1 MAQGKTKIFAI
12 TTAFFAVF
20 AIIFF
25 TLSITSIGKYTAQLR
40 RVHHMEKQILAGKTE
55 LLKVPEMIGKL
66 SVADKT
72 NKNFEKQVAEL
83 TEASGEM
90 EEELDELK
98 KELTIATVAKLVL
111 ETDKAGYTKNL
122 IEARQAVE
130 ELREQLG
137 TNDGGTHIDD
147 LSGIEET
154 LVELSYE
161 TIAPETTDIPV
172 DNNEKISILKNVW
185 E

>member
-1 MAQGKTKIFAI
+1 MAQGKVKIFAI

-25 TLSITSIGKYTAQLR
+25 ALSITAIGKYTAQLK

-66 SVADKT
+66 RVADKT
-72 NKNFEKQVAEL
+72 SKDFEMQVAEL
-83 TEASGEM
+83 TEASGEF
-90 EEELDELK
+90 EEELAELQ
-98 KELTIATVAKLVL
+98 KELTMVTVAKLVL

-122 IEARQAVE
+122 IEARQSAT

-137 TNDGGTHIDD
+137 TNDGGVRIDE
-147 LSGIEET
+147 LREIEET
-154 LVELSYE
+154 LVELPY
-161 TIAPETTDIPV
+161 ETTDKTI
-172 DNNEKISILKNVW
+172 DKNEERSILMNVW

>member
-1 MAQGKTKIFAI
+1 MAQGKVKIFAI

-25 TLSITSIGKYTAQLR
+25 TLSITSIGKYTAQLK
-40 RVHHMEKQILAGKTE
+40 RVHHMEQQILAGKTE
-55 LLKVPEMIGKL
+55 MLKVPEMIGKL
-66 SVADKT
+66 RVADKT
-72 NKNFEKQVAEL
+72 NKEFEMQVADL

-90 EEELDELK
+90 EEELVGLQ
-98 KELTIATVAKLVL
+98 KELTTVTVAKLVL

-122 IEARQAVE
+122 IEARQTAE

-137 TNDGGTHIDD
+137 TNDGGFRIDELD
-147 LSGIEET
+147 GIEET
-154 LVELSYE
+154 LIELSYE
-161 TIAPETTDIPV
+161 TTAHKPV
-172 DNNEKISILKNVW
+172 DSNEERPLLKNVW